1 MKTLCLTT
9 MIIVFLLFSLNV
21 LKAQTTQTTLNQV
34 ELMKQFVGTWKA
46 EMGKDTIFIMEGKT
60 FGKGLEFYWKTD
72 TKGKIISEG
81 KSIMGYDKINNRI
94 IEPQIW
100 DSSPNI
106 ILWSGLF
113 TSSNK
118 YEAILLKDIANPE
131 KATLKWEYEF
141 KSPDLLVCTYIV
153 NKKTTA
159 TYTLN
164 RK

>member
-1 MKTLCLTT
+1 
-9 MIIVFLLFSLNV
+9 MIVVTLLFCSNGIQ
-21 LKAQTTQTTLNQV
+21 AQNTQTQLNQV
-34 ELMKQFVGTWKA
+34 ELMKQFIGIWKA

>member
-1 MKTLCLTT
+1 
-9 MIIVFLLFSLNV
+9 MIAVTLLFCSNGIQ
-21 LKAQTTQTTLNQV
+21 AQTTQSQLNQV
-34 ELMKQFVGTWKA
+34 ELMKQFIGIWKA

-81 KSIMGYDKINNRI
+81 KSIMGHDKINNRI

-153 NKKTTA
+153 NRKTTA

>member
-1 MKTLCLTT
+1 M
-9 MIIVFLLFSLNV
+9 VVAFLLLCT
-21 LKAQTTQTTLNQV
+21 KGIQAQTTQTQLNQV
-34 ELMKQFVGTWKA
+34 ELMKQFIGIWKA

-72 TKGKIISEG
+72 AKGKIISEG

-100 DSSPNI
+100 DSGPDI
-106 ILWSGLF
+106 LLWSGLF

-141 KSPDLLVCTYIV
+141 KAPDLLVCTYIV

>member
-1 MKTLCLTT
+1 MKPILSVTLL
-9 MIIVFLLFSLNV
+9 IVYLLLCTNGIQ
-21 LKAQTTQTTLNQV
+21 AQTTDSKLDQI
-34 ELMKQFVGTWKA
+34 ELMKKFIGSWQT
-46 EMGKDTIFIMEGKT
+46 EMGKDTTFMMEGKT
-60 FGKGLEFYWKTD
+60 FGKGLEFYWKTE
-72 TKGKIISEG
+72 TKGRIISEG
-81 KSIMGYDKINNRI
+81 KSIMGYDKMNKRI

-131 KATLKWEYEF
+131 KANVKWEYEF
-141 KSPDLLVCTYIV
+141 KFPDLIVCTYRV
-153 NKKTTA
+153 NKNSIVT
-159 TYTLN
+159 TLN

>member
-1 MKTLCLTT
+1 MKKLCPF
-9 MIIVFLLFSLNV
+9 IVIAVLFLLCTNRIE
-21 LKAQTTQTTLNQV
+21 AQTTQVKLNQV
-34 ELMKQFVGTWKA
+34 ELIKQFVGTWKA
-46 EMGKDTIFIMEGKT
+46 EMGKDTIFIMEGKS

-113 TSSNK
+113 IWPNM
-118 YEAILLKDIANPE
+118 YEAILLKDISSPE
-131 KATLKWEYEF
+131 KSTKKWIYEF
-141 KSPDLLVCTYIV
+141 KSPDLLICTYII
-153 NKKTTA
+153 NKNSIVT
-159 TYTLN
+159 TLN
-164 RK
+164 RE

>member
-1 MKTLCLTT
+1 MKTFCLTT
-9 MIIVFLLFSLNV
+9 MIVVTLLFCSNGIQ
-21 LKAQTTQTTLNQV
+21 AQNTQTQLNQV
-34 ELMKQFVGTWKA
+34 ELMKQFIGIWKA

>member
-1 MKTLCLTT
+1 
-9 MIIVFLLFSLNV
+9 
-21 LKAQTTQTTLNQV
+21 
-34 ELMKQFVGTWKA
+34 
-46 EMGKDTIFIMEGKT
+46 
-60 FGKGLEFYWKTD
+60 
-72 TKGKIISEG
+72 
-81 KSIMGYDKINNRI
+81 MGYDKINNRI

-118 YEAILLKDIANPE
+118 YEAILFKDIANPE

>member
-1 MKTLCLTT
+1 MKALSLTT
-9 MIIVFLLFSLNV
+9 IIVVFLLISSNTFQ
-21 LKAQTTQTTLNQV
+21 AQTMQAKLNQA
-34 ELMKQFVGTWKA
+34 ELIKQFIGIWKA

-72 TKGKIISEG
+72 TKGKILSEG
-81 KSIMGYDKINNRI
+81 KSIMGYDKINSRI

-118 YEAILLKDIANPE
+118 YEAILLEDIGNPE
-131 KATLKWEYEF
+131 KANVKWEYEF

-153 NKKTTA
+153 NKNSIVT
-159 TYTLN
+159 TLN
-164 RK
+164 RE